1 MDALAFV
8 AGGMK
13 NYKTIRSR
21 TTALRD
27 GKLVITATKGGTSN
41 FETSRVI
48 TKNKKT
54 FRYGRIDIRAKLP
67 KGQGFWPAL
76 WMLEEN
82 IDEVGWPAFGEIDI
96 MEHVGH
102 KVNETS
108 AAIHWGD
115 RDQGFSNFKT
125 HEFKHGR
132 SFHDEF
138 HPYTIIW

>member
-1 MDALAFV
+1 MDALTFV

-13 NYKTIRSR
+13 NYKIIRSR

-41 FETSRVI
+41 FESSRII

-54 FRYGRIDIRAKLP
+54 FRYGRIDTRAKLP
-67 KGQGFWPAL
+67 KGQGFGPAL
-76 WMLEEN
+76 WMLGEN
-82 IDEVGWPAFGEIDI
+82 IDEVGWPACGEIDI

-102 KVNETS
+102 KENETS

-125 HEFKHGR
+125 QEFKPR
-132 SFHDEF
+132 
-138 HPYTIIW
+138 